1 MYCAGLQNFT
11 FSSHQYNVIWCQW
24 VLGHL
29 TEDHL
34 IQFFRRCSQGLKD
47 GGYIVV
53 KENVTSSGEV
63 EEDEEDSSVTRPP
76 ETLREIFSKA
86 DLRIVKEFKQ
96 NKFPKELYAVHMFA
110 LRPQTAAQ

>member
-1 MYCAGLQNFT
+1 
-11 FSSHQYNVIWCQW
+11 VIWCQW

-34 IQFFRRCSQGLKD
+34 VQFFVRAAKGLVP

-53 KENVTSSGEV
+53 KENVTSSGEI
-63 EEDEEDSSVTRPP
+63 ERDEEDSSVTRPP
-76 ETLREIFSKA
+76 ELLREIFVKA
-86 DLRIVKEFKQ
+86 NLRIVKEFKQ

-110 LRPQTAAQ
+110 LQPNL